1 MREPVEISV
10 AELQEAASRLLDAA
24 QRRFGATLELGA
36 DEYWSLW
43 PSEAFDAATEP
54 PLLRGSLVDD
64 VDTVR
69 ELLRRTDPS
78 EDETLLWHD
87 LNHLIGVLQ
96 RIASLAGA

>member
-1 MREPVEISV
+1 V
-10 AELQEAASRLLDAA
+10 ARLLDAT
-24 QRRFGATLELGA
+24 QRRFGSKLELGA

-43 PSEAFDAATEP
+43 PSEAFDDQEP
-54 PLLRGSLVDD
+54 KLLRGSLVDD
-64 VDTVR
+64 LDSVR
-69 ELLRRTDPS
+69 ELIQRSDRS